1 VCHCLLVETESDGL
15 VLVDTGFGAEDCKA
29 ADRFDPLFRAFA
41 SPILDARETAANR
54 IRALGFSPDDV
65 RHIVVTHLDL
75 DHAGGLAEFPNAR
88 VHVHAREKAAAEHPT
103 SFGEKR
109 RYVAAQWAHGPRWQ
123 TYADAG
129 DDWFGFTAVRQL
141 EGLDAPIALVPLFGH
156 THGHSAVAVH
166 ADGRWLL
173 HAGDG
178 FFHHRE
184 LVDAAHGPMALRIF
198 QKMFAVDDRA
208 RRTNAARLRALHRDH
223 GDAVTIFCAH
233 DPVQLEA
240 FAPKGEP

>member
-1 VCHCLLVETESDGL
+1 MCHCLLLESASDGL
-15 VLVDTGFGAEDCKA
+15 VLIDTGFGADDCRTPE
-29 ADRFDPLFRAFA
+29 RFDAMFRLFA
-41 SPILDARETAANR
+41 SPVLDERQTAANQ
-54 IRALGFSPDDV
+54 IRALGLSTDDV

-88 VHVHAREKAAAEHPT
+88 VHVHAREKAAAEHPA

-141 EGLDAPIALVPLFGH
+141 EGLTAPVVLVPLFGH
-156 THGHSAVAVH
+156 THGHSAVAVE
-166 ADGRWLL
+166 DEGRWLL

-184 LVDAAHGPMALRIF
+184 LVDAAHGPMALRLF
-198 QKMFAVDDRA
+198 QKLFAVDDVA
-208 RRTNAARLRALHRDH
+208 RRDNATRLRTLHRDH
-223 GDAVTIFCAH
+223 RDDITIFCAH
-233 DPVQLEA
+233 DPVQLEP
-240 FAPKGEP
+240 FVREGES